1 MPARRLWKADRM
13 LAVTVP
19 EPGGPEQLRLTE
31 RPVPEPGPG
40 EALVRVVAAGVNR
53 ADLLQRQG
61 HYPPPPGASDVL
73 GMECSG
79 YVAALGP
86 DAADGRWR
94 VGDPCLALLA
104 SGGYAERVAV
114 PLGQL
119 LTPPDG
125 VDLVTASGL
134 VEVAATVVSNLDI
147 AAAAPGD
154 LVLVHGGAG
163 GIGSMAVQYAKA
175 IGAIVA
181 STAGTSDKLD
191 YCRSIGADLAVS
203 YREDWVA
210 AVRELSGGRGADV
223 ILDVMGASYLEQ
235 HVGLLAIGGR
245 LVVIGLQGG
254 TKGMLDLGRL
264 LRIRG
269 RVIATTLRSRP
280 VEEKSAICR
289 RVEVAVWP
297 LVENGSIVPA
307 PQTRFALTDAAA
319 AHRQLESG
327 DNLGKVV
334 LTISEP

>member
-1 MPARRLWKADRM
+1 M
-13 LAVTVP
+13 LAVTAP
-19 EPGGPEQLRLTE
+19 EPGAPEQLTATD
-31 RPVPEPGPG
+31 RPTPEPAAG
-40 EALVRVVAAGVNR
+40 EVLVRVVAAGVNR

-79 YVAALGP
+79 YVAALGS
-86 DAADGRWR
+86 DAVDGRWT

-104 SGGYAERVAV
+104 SGGYAEQVAV
-114 PLGQL
+114 PVGQL

-125 VDLVTASGL
+125 VDLVTAAGL
-134 VEVAATVVSNLDI
+134 VEVAATVVSNLDV
-147 AAAAPGD
+147 AGVGAGD
-154 LVLVHGGAG
+154 VVLVHGGAG

-175 IGAIVA
+175 LGAVVA
-181 STAGTSDKLD
+181 TTAGSTDKLD

-203 YREDWVA
+203 YRDDWVT
-210 AVRELSGGRGADV
+210 AVRELSDGRGLDL
-223 ILDVMGASYLEQ
+223 ILDVMGAKYLEQ
-235 HVGLLAIGGR
+235 HIGLLATGGR

-254 TKGMLDLGRL
+254 TKAPLDLGRL

-280 VEEKSAICR
+280 VEEKAAICR
-289 RVEVAVWP
+289 RVEEAIWP
-297 LVENGSIVPA
+297 LVGDGSIAPA
-307 PQTRFALTDAAA
+307 PQTRFALTDVVA

-334 LTISEP
+334 LTVSRA